1 MKNLW
6 TKLMRLLGFAPK
18 KPTNTYHPAFG
29 WPVPAEHLPE
39 THICSMQQPQANS
52 CAYGGGRPLPITF
65 SQTETFIY
73 HIRMCG
79 LASTNSMKKKGVTRT
94 ARIVSELRKKGWDF
108 TTKIEV
114 KGGVKDVIYILNSE
128 AQPLGI

>member
-6 TKLMRLLGFAPK
+6 TNLMRFIGFAPK
-18 KPTNTYHPAFG
+18 KPTNIYHPIIEVST
-29 WPVPAEHLPE
+29 PNVPLSE
-39 THICSMQQPQANS
+39 THICSMQQPHINS
-52 CAYGGGRPLPITF
+52 CAYGGGRPKPLTL
-65 SQTETFIY
+65 SQTDTLIY

-114 KGGVKDVIYILNSE
+114 KNGIKDVIYILNSE
-128 AQPLGI
+128 PQPLGI